1 VTFVETHRHTF
12 GVAPLLA
19 TIGEPVSTFY
29 DRTSR
34 EPSARAVADA
44 AVAERIE
51 AIWERSR
58 RSYGAPRIHA
68 MLAREGIRVGR
79 KRVERLM
86 RQLGIQG
93 AHLHKHWKTTRQDRR
108 ATAAPDLVERNFH
121 STAPNTLWVA
131 DLTYIKTLHGILYLA
146 VVLDV
151 FSRKVV
157 GWQMADRM
165 TTDLVLTAF
174 EMGLWRRDVVRNR
187 LIHHSDKGSQ
197 YTALRFTQRLAD
209 AGVAPSTG
217 SVGDSFDNAVAES
230 FFGTL
235 KTELIYRHSWASR
248 HDAELA
254 IFTWIEGW
262 YNPERIIAGWDMR
275 SPDEYEAAFYA
286 DTTNA
291 NLDTT
296 VKVGNT
302 ESSFQ

>member
-1 VTFVETHRHTF
+1 MTFVEAHRHTL

-19 TIGEPVSTFY
+19 AIGEPVSTFY

-34 EPSARAVADA
+34 TPSARAMADA

-51 AIWERSR
+51 EIWQRSR

-68 MLAREGIRVGR
+68 VLAREGIRVGR

-86 RQLGIQG
+86 RGLGIQG
-93 AHLHKHWKTTRQDRR
+93 AHLHRHWKTTRPDRR
-108 ATAAPDLVERNFH
+108 VTAAPDLVERQFQAA
-121 STAPNTLWVA
+121 APNTLWVA
-131 DLTYIKTLHGILYLA
+131 DLTYIKTLQGILYLA

-157 GWQMADRM
+157 GWQMADTM

-174 EMGLWRRDVVRNR
+174 EMGLWRREVVRDR

-197 YTALRFTQRLAD
+197 YTSLRFTQRLAD

-230 FFGTL
+230 FFGSL

-254 IFTWIEGW
+254 IFAWIEGW
-262 YNPERIIAGWDMR
+262 YNPERIIAGLGMR
-275 SPDEYEAAFYA
+275 SPNEYEAAFYA
-286 DTTNA
+286 ETTNA

-296 VKVGNT
+296 VKVGNP
-302 ESSFQ
+302 ESSLQ

>member
-1 VTFVETHRHTF
+1 MTFVETHRHAF

-19 TIGEPVSTFY
+19 AIGEPVSTFY
-29 DRTSR
+29 NRTSR
-34 EPSARAVADA
+34 TPSTRAMADA
-44 AVAERIE
+44 AVAERIG
-51 AIWERSR
+51 AVWERSR
-58 RSYGAPRIHA
+58 RTYGAPRIHA

-93 AHLHKHWKTTRQDRR
+93 AHLHKHWKTTRQNKR
-108 ATAAPDLVERNFH
+108 ATAAPDLVERNF
-121 STAPNTLWVA
+121 TASEPNRLWVA
-131 DLTYIKTLHGILYLA
+131 DLTYVKTWQGILYLA

-174 EMGLWRRDVVRNR
+174 EMGLWRREVVRDR

-197 YTALRFTQRLAD
+197 YTSLRFTQRLAD

-217 SVGDSFDNAVAES
+217 SVGDSYDNAVAES
-230 FFGTL
+230 FFGSL
-235 KTELIYRHSWASR
+235 KTELIYRHSWAGR

-254 IFTWIEGW
+254 IFVWIEGW
-262 YNPERIIAGWDMR
+262 YNPERIMAGLGMC

-291 NLDTT
+291 NLDTI
-296 VKVGNT
+296 VKVGNP
-302 ESSFQ
+302 ESSLQ

>member
-1 VTFVETHRHTF
+1 VVTFVQQHRHTF

-19 TIGEPVSTFY
+19 AIGEPVSTFY
-29 DRTSR
+29 DGSSR

-44 AVAERIE
+44 GVVKRIE

-58 RSYGAPRIHA
+58 CSYGAPRIHA

-86 RQLGIQG
+86 RGLGIQG
-93 AHLHKHWKTTRQDRR
+93 AHLRKHWNTTRQDRD
-108 ATAAPDLVERNFH
+108 AAAAPDLVDRNFW
-121 STAPNTLWVA
+121 AAEPNTLWVA
-131 DLTYIKTLHGILYLA
+131 DLTYVKTLQGILYLA

-165 TTDLVLTAF
+165 TADLVLTAF
-174 EMGLWRRDVVRNR
+174 EMGLWRREVVRDR
-187 LIHHSDKGSQ
+187 LIHHSDKGTQ
-197 YTALRFTQRLAD
+197 YTSLRFTQRLAE

-217 SVGDSFDNAVAES
+217 SVGDSYDNAVAES

-235 KTELIYRHSWASR
+235 KTELLYRHSWASR

-254 IFTWIEGW
+254 IFAWIEGW
-262 YNPERIIAGWDMR
+262 YNPERIIAGLGMR
-275 SPDEYEAAFYA
+275 SPNEYEAVSYT
-286 DTTNA
+286 DNTNPGTT
-291 NLDTT
+291 L
-296 VKVGNT
+296 KVGNPET
-302 ESSFQ
+302 SLQ